1 MAANDGFHRRMWY
14 QLTQLVAEYRNRS
27 TTVYLGPPGRA
38 VQQQPA
44 PELSET
50 VTQYT
55 TLIVLKF
62 LSSTPSLPSQAS
74 QSTSFPPRPHS
85 LPPSLPGLTVYL

>member
-38 VQQQPA
+38 G
-44 PELSET
+44 T
-50 VTQYT
+50 R
-55 TLIVLKF
+55 TLGNSNPIYH
-62 LSSTPSLPSQAS
+62 
-74 QSTSFPPRPHS
+74 PHC
-85 LPPSLPGLTVYL
+85 PQIPIKHPQPSLPGLTVYL